1 MTQSPK
7 ISMNDRRPAEP
18 RPVSDKTTDS
28 ATTTVARFEIHHT
41 RFLDRH
47 GNLVAPL
54 PAFAR
59 DPQAL
64 VTLYRSMMLVRLFD
78 AKAVALQ
85 RTGQLGTYAAALGE
99 EAVAVAVGAAMLT
112 DDVLLPGYRHIGA
125 QFLRGVRPSEILLY
139 WGGDERGMHY
149 AACPR
154 DFPMCIPIASQAPH
168 AVGVAYAMK
177 RRREPRVAVCMLG
190 DGATSKGDFY
200 EALNAAGVWRVPV
213 VFVVNNNQYAISVPR
228 RQQTA
233 AETIAQKAIAAGVG
247 GEQCDGND
255 VIAVRH
261 CVEQA
266 LTRARRGDGPSLIE
280 ALTYRLSD
288 HTTAD
293 DARRYRKE
301 EEVESWRQQDPVA
314 RLRGYLASVGAWSD
328 SDEQALLADCAR
340 QVEDAVREYQSLPP
354 LPPESMFDHLYETL
368 PPALAAQREQV
379 LSRKK

>member
-1 MTQSPK
+1 
-7 ISMNDRRPAEP
+7 
-18 RPVSDKTTDS
+18 
-28 ATTTVARFEIHHT
+28 
-41 RFLDRH
+41 
-47 GNLVAPL
+47 
-54 PAFAR
+54 
-59 DPQAL
+59 
-64 VTLYRSMMLVRLFD
+64 
-78 AKAVALQ
+78 
-85 RTGQLGTYAAALGE
+85 
-99 EAVAVAVGAAMLT
+99 
-112 DDVLLPGYRHIGA
+112 
-125 QFLRGVRPSEILLY
+125 
-139 WGGDERGMHY
+139 
-149 AACPR
+149 
-154 DFPMCIPIASQAPH
+154 
-168 AVGVAYAMK
+168 MK

-301 EEVESWRQQDPVA
+301 EEVENWRQQDPIA
-314 RLRGYLASVGAWSD
+314 RLRGYLTSVGAWSD
-328 SDEQALLADCAR
+328 GDEQALVADCAR

-379 LSRKK
+379 LNREK